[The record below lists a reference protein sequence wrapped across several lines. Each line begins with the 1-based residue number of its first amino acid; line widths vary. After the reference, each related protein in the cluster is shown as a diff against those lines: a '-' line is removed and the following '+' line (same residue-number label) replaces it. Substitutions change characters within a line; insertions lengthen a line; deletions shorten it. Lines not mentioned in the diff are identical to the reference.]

1 MINLTTR
8 RALQSGVKRVARDF
22 DRLVPPSCG
31 VSVLEYHRVGSDTTA
46 ELNVDS
52 DVFSSQMAHLAE
64 HCHTTTLSEA
74 VVDLRTVPP
83 LDRNQVAVTF
93 DDGTIDL
100 YDHAMPILLEH
111 AIPSLIYV
119 ATDFIDRQRP
129 FPLNGVPLTWDALRE
144 MTATGLVE
152 VGSHTHTHAVVD
164 KLDSSELRSE
174 LQRSKDRI
182 EDELQRPVQHFAYP
196 KGVRARGDLAEV
208 VAEAFET
215 AAIAGASINRFMKTD
230 LQCLDRV
237 PIQRSDDWES
247 FVSKVWGGMR
257 LEGHMRNT
265 LNRVR
270 YAQRT
275 N

>member
-1 MINLTTR
+1 M
-8 RALQSGVKRVARDF
+8 KRVARDF
-22 DRLVPPSCG
+22 DRLLPPGSG
-31 VSVLEYHRVGSDTTA
+31 VSVLEYHRVGSNETA
-46 ELNVDS
+46 ELNVDT
-52 DVFSSQMAHLAE
+52 DVFASHMEHLAA
-64 HCHTTTLSEA
+64 HCHTTTLGDA

-100 YDHAMPILLEH
+100 FDHAMPILLEH
-111 AIPSLIYV
+111 SIPALIYV
-119 ATDFIDRQRP
+119 ATDFIDCQRP
-129 FPLNGVPLTWDALRE
+129 FPLNGIPLTWDALRE
-144 MTATGLVE
+144 MTGTGLVE

-164 KLDSSELRSE
+164 KLNPAELRSE

-182 EDELQRPVQHFAYP
+182 EAELQQSVQHFAYP
-196 KGVRARGDLAEV
+196 KGVRARGDLAKV
-208 VAEAFET
+208 VAEEFET

-237 PIQRSDDWES
+237 PIQRSDDWDS
-247 FVSKVWGGMR
+247 FVSKVHGGMR
-257 LEGHMRNT
+257 LEGHMRNA